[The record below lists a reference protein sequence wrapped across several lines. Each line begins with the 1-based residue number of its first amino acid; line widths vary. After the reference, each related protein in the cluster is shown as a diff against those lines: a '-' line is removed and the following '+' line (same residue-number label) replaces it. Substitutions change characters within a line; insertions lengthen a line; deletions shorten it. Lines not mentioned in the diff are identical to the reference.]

1 MQGRPNTTDDV
12 AQGQAAHV
20 AMLYLSDSYSENVFQ
35 TRLNVI
41 GIQTPFIGKGGI
53 LGAIKD
59 LAKMRSPRLLIVDIS
74 GVDDPLERVH
84 ELAALCDPQVGVIV
98 VGETNDVVLYRSLKN
113 AGVAEYFFKPIVGDV
128 VGHTCNALLNG
139 SVEQMSPGI
148 GIGKLV
154 LMLGTRGGAGVTT
167 IATQLALYLANERKR
182 RTVLVDLDLEAGD
195 VALQFGVEP
204 QRALGEVLAHPE
216 RIDDLFLERGVTHI
230 SDRLD
235 LLASLEPLDDTMH
248 YEEDA
253 VLSLLTN
260 LLRTYRYVFVDL
272 PPHSAIHLPRLMR
285 QPGTCFLISDCTLTA
300 ARDVTRWRT
309 ALGANSVNRTTFHI
323 LNKKGADFALP
334 FEEFLHAVGTPPEVV
349 ISYRHEV
356 GRASV
361 LGANEVMKCRS
372 FMQELGPALQIISGE
387 GTHAPKRGFL
397 RGIFGG

>member
-1 MQGRPNTTDDV
+1 MQGRPNVTDEI
-12 AQGQAAHV
+12 GPNQAAPV
-20 AMLYLSDSYSENVFQ
+20 AMLYLSDSYSENVFR

-41 GIQTPFIGKGGI
+41 GIQNPFIGKGGI

-59 LAKMRSPRLLIVDIS
+59 LAKMRSPRMLIVDIS
-74 GVDDPLERVH
+74 GVEDPIDRVH

-128 VGHTCNALLNG
+128 VGYTCNALLNG
-139 SVEQMSPGI
+139 SVEQTSPGI

-154 LMLGTRGGAGVTT
+154 IMLGTRGGAGVTT
-167 IATQLALYLANERKR
+167 IGTQMALYLANERKR

-195 VALQFGVEP
+195 IALQLGVEP

-235 LLASLEPLDDTMH
+235 LLASLEPLDGSTH
-248 YEEDA
+248 IEEDA

-272 PPHSAIHLPRLMR
+272 PAYAAARLPRLMR
-285 QPGTCFLISDCTLTA
+285 QPSTCFLVSDCSLTA
-300 ARDVTRWRT
+300 ARDVARWRT
-309 ALGANSVNRTTFHI
+309 AIGEDSVNRTTFHI
-323 LNKKGADFALP
+323 LNKKGADYALP
-334 FEEFLHAVGTPPEVV
+334 LDEFLHAVGTAPDAVV
-349 ISYRHEV
+349 SYKHEV

-361 LGANEVMKCRS
+361 LGATEVMKCRS
-372 FMQELGPALQIISGE
+372 FLQELRPALQTISGE
-387 GTHAPKRGFL
+387 GTSEARRGFF
-397 RGIFGG
+397 RGIFG